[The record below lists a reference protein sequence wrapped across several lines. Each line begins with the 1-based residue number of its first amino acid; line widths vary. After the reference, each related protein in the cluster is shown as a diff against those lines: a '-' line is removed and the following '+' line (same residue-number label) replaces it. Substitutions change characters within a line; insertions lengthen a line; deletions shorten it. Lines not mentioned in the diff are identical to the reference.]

1 MSQFNYDPNSMF
13 PKKPKRKSVDK
24 EKVIMWALVVF
35 LVLLISWLSSGCRSA
50 SYIEDARIGLTGVDL
65 RFYEPPP
72 VTIIYTNAP
81 VATPSKFKLFPTLM
95 EMNTK

>member
-35 LVLLISWLSSGCRSA
+35 LVPVVDVKVLIMLS
-50 SYIEDARIGLTGVDL
+50 L
-65 RFYEPPP
+65 
-72 VTIIYTNAP
+72 
-81 VATPSKFKLFPTLM
+81 
-95 EMNTK
+95 